1 MRIKDR
7 YQYIISLKE
16 IILLNVNNE
25 SMLIEAN
32 LTHAK
37 HFLFESH
44 TKEFFFFG
52 RKTSRVQNI
61 IYMYK

>member
-44 TKEFFFFG
+44 TKEFFFL
-52 RKTSRVQNI
+52 TENI
-61 IYMYK
+61 QGTKHHIHV